1 LQMGFLKWLVKC
13 VRKNITNKNL
23 YVYLSSAIP
32 MWIVA
37 WLSPFLVGLA
47 AFLLWTA
54 FWILHKEHGRCWD
67 KDSICEHLYVDLS
80 RSIFGPII
88 S

>member
-1 LQMGFLKWLVKC
+1 MQMGFLKWLVKC

-47 AFLLWTA
+47 AFLLWTV
-54 FWILHKEHGRCWD
+54 FWVFYN
-67 KDSICEHLYVDLS
+67 LYDYYREVVAKRRVQNGS
-80 RSIFGPII
+80 A
-88 S
+88 

>member
-1 LQMGFLKWLVKC
+1 MGFLKWLVKC
-13 VRKNITNKNL
+13 IRKNLTNKNL

-54 FWILHKEHGRCWD
+54 FWILYNAYGYYKEVVAKRRVQNG
-67 KDSICEHLYVDLS
+67 SA
-80 RSIFGPII
+80 
-88 S
+88 